1 MFGEGRQTKAG
12 NGNGAIKRLQRRRS
26 RPSPNSTHRPSPATC
41 SVRRMRAPRP
51 SPDTC
56 TPLHPSPHL
65 PLAPLP
71 RMRQTADRFSDKR
84 QSSSCCKYNYRPAC
98 YTRGGFSWC
107 AKRAIA
113 LLLLIRGAAQGEL
126 LDALNQL
133 LPGMHIIFLINSVH
147 MGFHSMIGH
156 HKRFFNLRG

>member
-1 MFGEGRQTKAG
+1 MAKGVFGEGRQTKAG

-51 SPDTC
+51 SPATRISRHHARC
-56 TPLHPSPHL
+56 TSRRP
-65 PLAPLP
+65 
-71 RMRQTADRFSDKR
+71 MRCMRLVGSATKCT
-84 QSSSCCKYNYRPAC
+84 SSCCKNKNCPA
-98 YTRGGFSWC
+98 YSMRGSFLRC
-107 AKRAIA
+107 AGEECRSHTCPC
-113 LLLLIRGAAQGEL
+113 GEL

-133 LPGMHIIFLINSVH
+133 LPGMHIGFLINSVH
-147 MGFHSMIGH
+147 MGFHSMVGH